1 MKSETISTEHIINA
15 DSYVDNDRVIT
26 PEDVDKA
33 LSKICKNRFSAL
45 ENFSEKMKKT
55 YERFVVSVFL
65 DVMLKEM
72 GKKYYDNVGNVRQ
85 IVDINNHLVYEDGK
99 PIYRHVE
106 NLSIWWN
113 GFYQFNSFNVT
124 YASMS
129 KPKQK
134 KISSSSN

>member
-1 MKSETISTEHIINA
+1 
-15 DSYVDNDRVIT
+15 
-26 PEDVDKA
+26 
-33 LSKICKNRFSAL
+33 
-45 ENFSEKMKKT
+45 
-55 YERFVVSVFL
+55 
-65 DVMLKEM
+65 M

-113 GFYQFNSFNVT
+113 RFYQFNSFNVT